1 MSATGA
7 DVHGDPDELLLVEV
21 LQDWAE
27 REHPG
32 DGPLEERIVRSAL
45 EALVGGASLFE
56 ALSVGRSAAT
66 QIGSPCNLP

>member
-1 MSATGA
+1 MSATGH
-7 DVHGDPDELLLVEV
+7 DVNGAPEELLLVEI

-45 EALVGGASLFE
+45 DALVGGASLFE
-56 ALSVGRSAAT
+56 ALAIGRNVAT
-66 QIGSPCNLP
+66 QTGSPCNLP